1 MNLTG
6 GIKDMKRLIFA
17 VMLVCVMSA
26 GAFAA
31 SEVDVR
37 VARLEGENKV
47 LSAHIEGLEK
57 RIEILEKRIYSESI
71 MSGVMKYFPLI
82 LLGTIIIMTFA
93 IKFLEV
99 RMAYSTPEVT
109 LEDARRIIN
118 EAISE
123 NNANSQHKA

>member
-6 GIKDMKRLIFA
+6 VVTNMRRLIFA

-37 VARLEGENKV
+37 VARLEGENKA
-47 LSAHIEGLEK
+47 LLAHIEGLEK
-57 RIEILEKRIYSESI
+57 RIEILENRIYSENI
-71 MSGVMKYFPLI
+71 MSGIMKYFPLI

-93 IKFLEV
+93 IKFLEI
-99 RMAYSTPEVT
+99 RMASITPELT
-109 LEDARRIIN
+109 LEDVQRIVREI
-118 EAISE
+118 ISE
-123 NNANSQHKA
+123 NNMRVRA